1 MIINIHDDKQ
11 LSKFI
16 FNYLKELFNSLL
28 FPIMMKLPIGI
39 VRSKEKKTLS
49 EIFRAR
55 ALKVPTQKV
64 AHPCQHDLDRTSNK
78 HYQGHSAT
86 LKQKILKATSP
97 SIHYLIQ
104 GLLNI
109 NDLSRGFLFYIPK
122 TLNGF
127 SIDREIYL

>member
-1 MIINIHDDKQ
+1 
-11 LSKFI
+11 
-16 FNYLKELFNSLL
+16 
-28 FPIMMKLPIGI
+28 MMKLPIGI

-64 AHPCQHDLDRTSNK
+64 AHPCQHDLDRTSK
-78 HYQGHSAT
+78 GHSAT
-86 LKQKILKATSP
+86 LKQKILKATSL

-109 NDLSRGFLFYIPK
+109 NDLSRGFYSISPK
-122 TLNGF
+122 PLTVFL
-127 SIDREIYL
+127 